1 MNWSQ
6 ELVFTLTRYCQIIMY
21 IDTSICAWAEFIFFC
36 VWSPVWLTVDLK
48 WNAVNICQAK
58 WNPFSKYKPSS
69 AASGRL
75 RCLLINLPLFD
86 PVVLH
91 LHNNWLG
98 SAQNQDINVR
108 VEALNF
114 CYFARDSFLVPHFWR
129 ISPSVSQSFPVL
141 HYRMCV
147 FMCSLLFPA
156 HTSWHYAPTLVVMR
170 VNIRL
175 YSLLLLLLFILNIQ
189 SHPLWSSGWQN
200 HQHFPWFPQDPNI
213 SAAHVHMQQIRLL

>member
-1 MNWSQ
+1 MSGSQ
-6 ELVFTLTRYCQIIMY
+6 ELVFTLTRYSQIIMY
-21 IDTSICAWAEFIFFC
+21 IDTSICAWAEFIFSC
-36 VWSPVWLTVDLK
+36 VWPPACLTVDMK

-86 PVVLH
+86 SVVLH

-98 SAQNQDINVR
+98 SAQNHDINVP
-108 VEALNF
+108 VQALNF
-114 CYFARDSFLVPHFWR
+114 CYFARDSFLMPHFWR
-129 ISPSVSQSFPVL
+129 ISPSVSQSYPVL
-141 HYRMCV
+141 HYS
-147 FMCSLLFPA
+147 SLPFPA

-175 YSLLLLLLFILNIQ
+175 LLLLLFNLNIQ
-189 SHPLWSSGWQN
+189 SHPTWSSGCQN
-200 HQHFPWFPQDPNI
+200 HQLFLWFPQDPNI
-213 SAAHVHMQQIRLL
+213 SAAQEHM